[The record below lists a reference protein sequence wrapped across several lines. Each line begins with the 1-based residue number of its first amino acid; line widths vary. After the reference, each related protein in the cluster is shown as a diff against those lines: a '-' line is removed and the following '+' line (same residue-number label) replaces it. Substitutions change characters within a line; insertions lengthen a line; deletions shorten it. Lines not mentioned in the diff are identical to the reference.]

1 MPTTSNMIS
10 GQETSRVGYG
20 NGGIGIFNSTG
31 QNVGSIILGSHP
43 ESFQFEQNGDRIYVN
58 VPKQRGINVVDRKK
72 RAVVPRWLWMTPT
85 KGCSSGADSSL
96 GLVVLDTTSGRI
108 ATSLPTVGVT
118 DDIFYD
124 SGRHLVYVIGGE
136 GAVEVLRQHDLDH
149 YQPVRRITPAPGA
162 RTGLFVPGFN
172 RRYERVGEPR
182 PALHC
187 LGNYEAKI
195 AASEKPTPPD

>member
-20 NGGIGIFNSTG
+20 NGRIGIVNSTG

-43 ESFQFEQNGDRIYVN
+43 ESFQFEQNGARVYVN

-108 ATSLPTVGVT
+108 VTHLPRLVSLTTSFMTR
-118 DDIFYD
+118 DDTW
-124 SGRHLVYVIGGE
+124 SASSAGK
-136 GAVEVLRQHDLDH
+136 LRWKFSDNM
-149 YQPVRRITPAPGA
+149 I
-162 RTGLFVPGFN
+162 
-172 RRYERVGEPR
+172 
-182 PALHC
+182 
-187 LGNYEAKI
+187 
-195 AASEKPTPPD
+195 

>member
-72 RAVVPRWLWMTPT
+72 RAVVT
-85 KGCSSGADSSL
+85 KWG
-96 GLVVLDTTSGRI
+96 
-108 ATSLPTVGVT
+108 
-118 DDIFYD
+118 
-124 SGRHLVYVIGGE
+124 IG
-136 GAVEVLRQHDLDH
+136 DLFAH
-149 YQPVRRITPAPGA
+149 YPD
-162 RTGLFVPGFN
+162 GF
-172 RRYERVGEPR
+172 G
-182 PALHC
+182 
-187 LGNYEAKI
+187 
-195 AASEKPTPPD
+195 